1 MKKLL
6 SLILLGIF
14 PVGFVLSPLKP
25 AAAYCVYNDSDQ
37 DITALQLP
45 VKPDSFKK
53 VIGPKKN
60 ECCNYQETSCLTT
73 PTEGAEGITQF
84 ALYNGNFNTSAIT
97 AQTVFEKIFTILAG
111 SIPVIGGSAQPAAD
125 EIFKALNEYIPESA
139 KIKVVTTY
147 NGGVLVYKG
156 GADAFGCW
164 TGSCMGQDV
173 NGDGSTGII
182 K

>member
-6 SLILLGIF
+6 SLILLGLF

-53 VIGPKKN
+53 VIGPKNK
-60 ECCNYQETSCLTT
+60 ECCNFSETSCLTT
-73 PTEGAEGITQF
+73 ATDGPEGLTKF
-84 ALYNGNFNTSAIT
+84 AVYKGNFNTSAIT
-97 AQTVFEKIFTILAG
+97 AQTIFEKIATILAG
-111 SIPVIGGSAQPAAD
+111 SIPIIGASAQPAAD
-125 EIFKALNEYIPESA
+125 EIFKALDEYIPESA
-139 KIKVVTTY
+139 KINTVVTY
-147 NGGVLVYKG
+147 NGGVVVYKG
-156 GADAFGCW
+156 GVDLFGCW
-164 TGSCMGQDV
+164 TGSCIGQDV
-173 NGDGSTGII
+173 NGDGTKGVP